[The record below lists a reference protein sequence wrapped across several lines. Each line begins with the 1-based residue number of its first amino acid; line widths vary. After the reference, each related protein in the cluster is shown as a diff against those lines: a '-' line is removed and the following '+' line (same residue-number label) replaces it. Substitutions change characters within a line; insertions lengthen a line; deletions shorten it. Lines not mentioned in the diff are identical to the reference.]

1 MKKYS
6 FDLHLHTHY
15 SYDSLLSP
23 KNLVRTAY
31 RRDLSAIVVTD
42 HNTTRG
48 GFASVRAAKI
58 DGLPLSVFI
67 GAEIKTEHGDVIGL
81 FLNEEIRSRRYNDV
95 IDEIRDQDGIVYLPH
110 PFATYTSVKKMDL
123 SRIHVLEAYNG
134 RMSIHKNKQAKELGR
149 ELGIP
154 VLGGSDA
161 HLQHEVGTVMNM
173 TDVDIT
179 QEDAFRAVI
188 RNGTSSIH
196 VVKDIKQPLLPRF
209 MMTQYMS
216 WIRSKQSRRVLDR
229 ILLLLLRQTIQV
241 ST

>member
-1 MKKYS
+1 
-6 FDLHLHTHY
+6 
-15 SYDSLLSP
+15 
-23 KNLVRTAY
+23 
-31 RRDLSAIVVTD
+31 
-42 HNTTRG
+42 
-48 GFASVRAAKI
+48 GFASVSAAKV
-58 DGLPLSVFI
+58 DGLTLSVFV
-67 GAEIKTEHGDVIGL
+67 GAEIKTEYGDVIGL
-81 FLNEEIRSRRYNDV
+81 FLNEEIRSRRYHDV

-134 RMSIHKNKQAKELGR
+134 RMSIYKNLQAKNLGI

-188 RNGTSSIH
+188 CNGTSSIH
-196 VVKDIKQPLLPRF
+196 VTDIKPPLLPRY
-209 MMTQYMS
+209 MMTQYIS

-229 ILLLLLRQTIQV
+229 ILLFLLQQTKQV
-241 ST
+241 SGLST